1 MQPVKEPPKKKQ
13 RQKVFLKSGEELT
26 PELEDELAAEA
37 ERGYDLS
44 KATWRIR
51 TRPLLPDSPTFPEVS
66 FRLSEGEFNAAR
78 QRAEDEGCTIGELAR
93 EAFDR
98 YMDTDS

>member
-1 MQPVKEPPKKKQ
+1 MQPVKDPPRKKK
-13 RQKVFLKSGEELT
+13 RERIFLKSGTELT

-51 TRPLLPDSPTFPEVS
+51 TRPLLPDSRTFPKVS
-66 FRLSEGEFNAAR
+66 FQLSEAEFDAVR
-78 QRAEDEGCTIGELAR
+78 QRAEDEDRTIGELAR
-93 EAFDR
+93 EALTR
-98 YMDTDS
+98 YMDF

>member
-1 MQPVKEPPKKKQ
+1 MQPVKDPPKKKK
-13 RQKVFLKSGEELT
+13 RQKIFLSSGVELT

-66 FRLSEGEFNAAR
+66 FRLSEAEFNAVR
-78 QRAEDEGCTIGELAR
+78 QRAEDEDRTVGEVAR
-93 EAFDR
+93 EALIR
-98 YMDTDS
+98 HMDS